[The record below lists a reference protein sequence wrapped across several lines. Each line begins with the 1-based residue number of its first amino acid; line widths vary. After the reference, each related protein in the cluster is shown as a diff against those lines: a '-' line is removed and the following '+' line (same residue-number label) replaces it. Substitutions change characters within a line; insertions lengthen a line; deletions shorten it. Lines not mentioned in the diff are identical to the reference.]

1 MTLEALRAIW
11 TPSFLTFVSPIVA
24 AALGGL
30 FGRLGRSG
38 QGVAALIVLC
48 GFSAGAYGAW
58 QAPVSALTAITA
70 VPGSLPPIG
79 RLQILVVSMGG
90 ALISIYH
97 VLTKR
102 DGEVAVIASL
112 VVAATSASAFA
123 GDSLRVAGA
132 GIHLAVLLVAML
144 MATERG
150 DWQGGVAGT
159 AYLTMASIGAITL
172 VAGFALADVQKVSPG
187 GLVTDAFVVAVLSTG
202 FALSIG
208 IVPLYFWVPSASQ
221 RPGAGG
227 SMLALAVVVPASL
240 GLMLATLTA
249 LPQLSGPI
257 ASSHLLTIGGLLTAI
272 FGAVGTLA
280 PGRLRRR
287 IGYAL
292 MGNLGAVLLGFGT
305 LTRIGVAGALV
316 TLAHHCLVAI
326 VLIGSATEI
335 ETPPSAPDQALV
347 DEDGIESGLRLGVR
361 PILIAREQGWV
372 ARGAFVLAAIAMSGV
387 PPFGGFASRWA
398 VMQALALS
406 DWRLA
411 FALGIASLATT
422 YALLVSVPGR
432 RNVVGSR
439 QSSTRTERFLLALS
453 VVACLWGFLPG
464 NILDVAHSATSQ
476 LTFLKP
482 F

>member
-1 MTLEALRAIW
+1 MTLDALRAIW
-11 TPSFLTFVSPIVA
+11 TPSFLSFVSPLVA
-24 AALGGL
+24 AALGAL
-30 FGRLGRSG
+30 VGRIGRSG

-48 GFSAGAYGAW
+48 GLSAGAYGAW
-58 QAPVSALTAITA
+58 QAPVSVLTAMTS

-79 RLQILVVSMGG
+79 RLQILVVSIGG

-97 VLTKR
+97 VFTKR
-102 DGEVAVIASL
+102 QGEVAVIASL

-132 GIHLAVLLVAML
+132 GVHLAVLLVAML

-159 AYLTMASIGAITL
+159 AYLTMATIGAITL
-172 VAGFALADVQKVSPG
+172 VAGFALADVQIVSPG
-187 GLVTDAFVVAVLSTG
+187 GLVTDTFVVAVLSTG

-208 IVPLYFWVPSASQ
+208 VVPLYFWVPSASQ
-221 RPGAGG
+221 RPGAGA
-227 SMLALAVVVPASL
+227 SMLAIAVVVPASL

-249 LPQLSGPI
+249 LPQLSGPV
-257 ASSHLLTIGGLLTAI
+257 ASSHLLTNGGLLTAI
-272 FGAVGTLA
+272 FGAVGALA

-305 LTRIGVAGALV
+305 STRIGVAGALV

-326 VLIGSATEI
+326 VLIGTATEI
-335 ETPPSAPDQALV
+335 ETPQNVQRQASG
-347 DEDGIESGLRLGVR
+347 DEDGNETGRQLGVR

-372 ARGAFVLAAIAMSGV
+372 ARVAFVLAVIAMSGM

-411 FALGIASLATT
+411 FALGIASLVTT
-422 YALLVSVPGR
+422 YALLVSVPAR
-432 RNVVGSR
+432 RSVVGSR
-439 QSSTRTERFLLALS
+439 HSSTGSEQFLLALS

-464 NILDVAHSATSQ
+464 NMLDVAHAATSQ

>member
-1 MTLEALRAIW
+1 MTLEALHAVW
-11 TPSFLTFVSPIVA
+11 TPSFLSFVSPVAA
-24 AALGGL
+24 AALGAL
-30 FGRLGRSG
+30 FGRAGRFG
-38 QGVAALIVLC
+38 RGIAALIVLC
-48 GFSAGAYGAW
+48 GLTAGAYGAW
-58 QAPVSALTAITA
+58 QAPVSGLTAMSSVT
-70 VPGSLPPIG
+70 GSLPPIG
-79 RLQILVVSMGG
+79 RLQIVIISVGG
-90 ALISIYH
+90 ALISTYH
-97 VLTKR
+97 VLTR
-102 DGEVAVIASL
+102 RQGEVAVIAAL

-132 GIHLAVLLVAML
+132 GVHLAVLLVAML
-144 MATERG
+144 MATERD

-159 AYLTMASIGAITL
+159 AYLTLASIGAITL

-202 FALSIG
+202 FALSVG

-221 RPGAGG
+221 RPGAGA

-257 ASSHLLTIGGLLTAI
+257 AASHLLTVGGLLTAI
-272 FGAVGTLA
+272 GGALGTVA

-305 LTRIGVAGALV
+305 STRIGVAGALV
-316 TLAHHCLVAI
+316 ALAHHCLVAI
-326 VLIGSATEI
+326 VLIGAATEI
-335 ETPPSAPDQALV
+335 ETTPTSSAQALGDNE
-347 DEDGIESGLRLGVR
+347 DERGRRLDVR
-361 PILIAREQGWV
+361 PIVVAREQGWV
-372 ARGAFVLAAIAMSGV
+372 ARVAFVLGAIAMSGV

-411 FALGIASLATT
+411 FALGITSLVTT
-422 YALLVSVPGR
+422 YSLLVSVPTR
-432 RNVVGSR
+432 RFVVGPAHLSVAP
-439 QSSTRTERFLLALS
+439 ERFLFVLS

-464 NILDVAHSATSQ
+464 NILDVAHAATSQ

>member
-11 TPSFLTFVSPIVA
+11 TPSFLSFVGPIVA
-24 AALGGL
+24 AALGAL
-30 FGRLGRSG
+30 FGRAGRFG
-38 QGVAALIVLC
+38 RGVTALIVLC
-48 GFSAGAYGAW
+48 GLSAGAYGAW
-58 QAPVSALTAITA
+58 QAPVSSLTAMSS
-70 VPGSLPPIG
+70 VSGSLPAIG
-79 RLQILVVSMGG
+79 RLQILVISVGG

-97 VLTKR
+97 VLTR
-102 DGEVAVIASL
+102 RQGEVAVIASL

-132 GIHLAVLLVAML
+132 GVHLAVLLVAML
-144 MATERG
+144 MATERD
-150 DWQGGVAGT
+150 DWQGRVAGT

-221 RPGAGG
+221 RPGAGA
-227 SMLALAVVVPASL
+227 SMLALAVVVPSSL

-257 ASSHLLTIGGLLTAI
+257 TSSHLLTIGGLLTAI
-272 FGAVGTLA
+272 CGAVGTLA

-305 LTRIGVAGALV
+305 STRIGVAGALV
-316 TLAHHCLVAI
+316 ALAHHCLVAI
-326 VLIGSATEI
+326 VLMGAATEI
-335 ETPPSAPDQALV
+335 ETPPTSSDQALGDD
-347 DEDGIESGLRLGVR
+347 DEAERDRRLDLR
-361 PILIAREQGWV
+361 PISIAREQGWV
-372 ARGAFVLAAIAMSGV
+372 ARVAFVLGAIAMSGV

-398 VMQALALS
+398 VMQALVLS

-411 FALGIASLATT
+411 FALGIASLVTT
-422 YALLVSVPGR
+422 YALLVSVPAR
-432 RNVVGSR
+432 RMVVGSR
-439 QSSTRTERFLLALS
+439 QISGAAERFLFVLS
-453 VVACLWGFLPG
+453 VAACLWGFLPG

>member
-1 MTLEALRAIW
+1 MTWDALRAIW
-11 TPSFLTFVSPIVA
+11 TPSFLSFVSPIVA
-24 AALGGL
+24 AALGAL
-30 FGRLGRSG
+30 FGRAGRFG
-38 QGVAALIVLC
+38 RGVAALIFLC
-48 GFSAGAYGAW
+48 GVSAGAYGAW
-58 QAPVSALTAITA
+58 QAPVSAVSAMSS
-70 VPGSLPPIG
+70 VSGSLPPIG
-79 RLQILVVSMGG
+79 RLQILVVSVGG

-97 VLTKR
+97 FLTR
-102 DGEVAVIASL
+102 RQGEVGVIAAL

-132 GIHLAVLLVAML
+132 GVHLAVLLVAML
-144 MATERG
+144 MATERD

-221 RPGAGG
+221 RPGAGA

-249 LPQLSGPI
+249 LPQLSGPV
-257 ASSHLLTIGGLLTAI
+257 ATSHLLTIGGLLTAVG
-272 FGAVGTLA
+272 GALGTVA

-305 LTRIGVAGALV
+305 STRIGVAGALV
-316 TLAHHCLVAI
+316 ALAHHCLVAI
-326 VLIGSATEI
+326 VLIGAATEI
-335 ETPPSAPDQALV
+335 ETPPTSSDQGSGDTL
-347 DEDGIESGLRLGVR
+347 DERGRRLDVR
-361 PILIAREQGWV
+361 PIFIDREQGWV
-372 ARGAFVLAAIAMSGV
+372 ARVAFVLGVIAMSGV
-387 PPFGGFASRWA
+387 PPFGGFAARWA
-398 VMQALALS
+398 VMQALTLS

-411 FALGIASLATT
+411 FALGITSLVTT
-422 YALLVSVPGR
+422 YALLVSVPAR
-432 RNVVGSR
+432 RFAVGSAYM
-439 QSSTRTERFLLALS
+439 SSAPERFLFVLS
-453 VVACLWGFLPG
+453 VVACVWGFLPG
-464 NILDVAHSATSQ
+464 NLLDVAHAATSQ